1 MRCRP
6 DDAQAVRRR
15 QPQPPGG
22 GAGPLGNTSREMIMS
37 AAIDAVVARAREVY
51 LAGHH

>member
-22 GAGPLGNTSREMIMS
+22 AAPLGNTSREMIMS
-37 AAIDAVVARAREVY
+37 SATEAVVARAREVY